1 MGSLYVA
8 LIHYPV
14 YDRNH
19 DVVTSAVTN
28 IDVHDIARSCCT
40 YGVAGF
46 YVVTPVDALR
56 ALVRRILHHW
66 EDGEGHDFNPTRSEA
81 LALTRLEA
89 SLEGVEIDI
98 ERRHGRLPVL
108 VSTSARPRTAGPG
121 HEGCP
126 IPIAYEDLRARIDER
141 SGDAGAV
148 AGTTAGGS
156 RDDDDRDIAK
166 SERDEREDESQGA
179 PWLLLLGTGWGLTE
193 EVLDR
198 CHYALGPL
206 RGPTSYN
213 HLSVR
218 AAAAIILD
226 RLRCPR

>member
-14 YDRNH
+14 YDKNH

-56 ALVRRILHHW
+56 ALVRRIIHHW
-66 EDGEGHDFNPTRSEA
+66 EEGEGRDYNPSRSQA
-81 LALTRLEA
+81 LALVHLEA
-89 SLEGVEIDI
+89 NLEGVEIDI
-98 ERRHGRLPVL
+98 ERRHGRLPLL
-108 VSTSARPRTAGPG
+108 VSSSARSRSAGPG
-121 HEGCP
+121 ADSSNVPITYDALRERIEDSSNTEG
-126 IPIAYEDLRARIDER
+126 DE
-141 SGDAGAV
+141 
-148 AGTTAGGS
+148 
-156 RDDDDRDIAK
+156 
-166 SERDEREDESQGA
+166 

-193 EVLDR
+193 EILDR
-198 CHYALGPL
+198 CHYALDPL
-206 RGPTSYN
+206 RGPSAYN

>member
-14 YDRNH
+14 YDKNH

-56 ALVRRILHHW
+56 ALVRRIMHHW
-66 EDGEGHDFNPTRSEA
+66 ADGDGHDYNPTRSEA
-81 LALTRLEA
+81 LALVHLEA

-98 ERRHGRLPVL
+98 EARHGRLPLL
-108 VSTSARPRTAGPG
+108 VSTSARSHQTGADAATV
-121 HEGCP
+121 P
-126 IPIAYEDLRARIDER
+126 ITYDDLRARLDGATGA
-141 SGDAGAV
+141 GDG
-148 AGTTAGGS
+148 
-156 RDDDDRDIAK
+156 
-166 SERDEREDESQGA
+166 ESADQ

-198 CHYALGPL
+198 CRYALGPL
-206 RGPTSYN
+206 RGPSAYN

>member
-14 YDRNH
+14 YDKNH

-56 ALVRRILHHW
+56 ALVRRIMHHW
-66 EDGEGHDFNPTRSEA
+66 DEGEGHDYNPTRSEA
-81 LALTRLEA
+81 LALVHLEA

-98 ERRHGRLPVL
+98 EARHGRLPLL
-108 VSTSARPRTAGPG
+108 VSTSARSRQPG
-121 HEGCP
+121 GEEAASVP
-126 IPIAYEDLRARIDER
+126 ITYDDLRARLDGATTGP
-141 SGDAGAV
+141 SGDDS
-148 AGTTAGGS
+148 GG
-156 RDDDDRDIAK
+156 
-166 SERDEREDESQGA
+166 Q

-198 CHYALGPL
+198 CHHALGPL
-206 RGPTSYN
+206 RGPSAYN

>member
-1 MGSLYVA
+1 LGSLYVA

-14 YDRNH
+14 YDKNH

-40 YGVAGF
+40 YGAAGF
-46 YVVTPVDALR
+46 YVVTPVNALR
-56 ALVRRILHHW
+56 ALVRRIMHHW
-66 EDGEGHDFNPTRSEA
+66 EEGEGRDYNPTRSEA
-81 LALTRLEA
+81 LGLAHLEA
-89 SLEGVEIDI
+89 NLEGVEIDI
-98 ERRHGRLPVL
+98 ERRHGRLPIL
-108 VSTSARPRTAGPG
+108 VSTSARPPRTIGTEASN
-121 HEGCP
+121 
-126 IPIAYEDLRARIDER
+126 IPITYDALRGRIEGRIDANSEE
-141 SGDAGAV
+141 SGD
-148 AGTTAGGS
+148 
-156 RDDDDRDIAK
+156 
-166 SERDEREDESQGA
+166 Q

-206 RGPTSYN
+206 RGPSAYN